1 MKVGEIWIVPFPF
14 TSLRLFK
21 NRPSL
26 VLHVEPSLLVLS
38 RPSQQDALLLAVSS
52 VVTNKGPYDIV
63 FPDTDPAF
71 PASGL
76 RQSSVFKIPKLFT
89 LSTSLGLHRL
99 GNLSPEWFDRVR
111 EAVRNAI

>member
-1 MKVGEIWIVPFPF
+1 
-14 TSLRLFK
+14 
-21 NRPSL
+21 
-26 VLHVEPSLLVLS
+26 
-38 RPSQQDALLLAVSS
+38 
-52 VVTNKGPYDIV
+52 VVTNTGPYDIV

-89 LSTSLGLHRL
+89 LSTSLGLNRL